1 MDIEK
6 KPGEKPEQPKQ
17 DIAQIVGDLVVSGAT
32 VLAHSAAEAMVKRVR
47 KAAAKTAQVK
57 AVAKVVNR
65 IRPRSQSLP
74 PKRRRKG
81 RRELPRNPARRRRQE
96 RRLRKIV

>member
-32 VLAHSAAEAMVKRVR
+32 VLAHSAAEARVKRVR

-57 AVAKVVNR
+57 AVAKVVNKAKKPVAASKAAKKR
-65 IRPRSQSLP
+65 
-74 PKRRRKG
+74 PKRASKKSRPEEEGRK
-81 RRELPRNPARRRRQE
+81 EDCE
-96 RRLRKIV
+96 KIV